1 MSWNSRQ
8 QRQLE
13 RSLAQA
19 NSYHEWQQ
27 IATELDTLTE
37 MAQWKQDN
45 ASPYY
50 DSELIAERLTT
61 LRRYRLEHRD
71 RELVRSLR
79 EGLYH
84 DLGNIGHPL
93 LYGVA
98 HVGTKKLI
106 EDYIEQV
113 CQCLDYLCDQEF
125 DFLPLEEKYRFFE
138 DTYHSYGQPALMFSG
153 GATLGLFHAGV
164 CKA

>member
-37 MAQWKQDN
+37 MTQWKQDN

-50 DSELIAERLTT
+50 DSELIAE
-61 LRRYRLEHRD
+61 
-71 RELVRSLR
+71 
-79 EGLYH
+79 
-84 DLGNIGHPL
+84 
-93 LYGVA
+93 
-98 HVGTKKLI
+98 
-106 EDYIEQV
+106 
-113 CQCLDYLCDQEF
+113 
-125 DFLPLEEKYRFFE
+125 
-138 DTYHSYGQPALMFSG
+138 
-153 GATLGLFHAGV
+153 
-164 CKA
+164 